1 MLNVDG
7 KQLAKNSLGTAR
19 TLEDLP
25 PTDAG
30 LRAPA
35 ATIAAVRH
43 ATKAQG
49 PTAMKQQT
57 IVILGGAGSGVIV
70 AEAIAASAAA
80 GVPIALLGF
89 LNDATPA
96 PAAFAGA
103 PVLGPFE
110 AWHDCPAD
118 AAFISAIPKPKEA
131 WARFRRIASLGIPR
145 ERWATVVHPTA
156 CLAADASLGPGT
168 YVGPL
173 AVVEPGVTAG
183 MHACLRGGSYV
194 SHEVRLADF
203 VFVGPNATVL
213 GRVTLAEG
221 AHIGAN
227 AACREEIAVGR
238 YAVVGIG
245 ATVIADVP
253 EFAIAAGNPA
263 RIIGRVAVGAGG

>member
-1 MLNVDG
+1 LFRKV
-7 KQLAKNSLGTAR
+7 
-19 TLEDLP
+19 
-25 PTDAG
+25 
-30 LRAPA
+30 RAM
-35 ATIAAVRH
+35 T
-43 ATKAQG
+43 
-49 PTAMKQQT
+49 QQR
-57 IVILGGAGSGVIV
+57 IVILGGAGSGVMV

-80 GVPIALLGF
+80 GGPIALIGF
-89 LNDATPA
+89 LNDAPV
-96 PAAFAGA
+96 PAAVAGA

-110 AWHDCPAD
+110 AWRDCPAD
-118 AAFISAIPKPKEA
+118 ATFISAIPKPKEA

-156 CLAADASLGPGT
+156 CLAADVSLGPGT
-168 YVGPL
+168 FVGPL

-194 SHEVRLADF
+194 SHDVRLADF

-213 GRVTLAEG
+213 GRGTLAEG

-245 ATVIADVP
+245 ATVVADVP

-263 RIIGRVAVGAGG
+263 RIIGRVSAGADR

>member
-1 MLNVDG
+1 
-7 KQLAKNSLGTAR
+7 
-19 TLEDLP
+19 
-25 PTDAG
+25 
-30 LRAPA
+30 
-35 ATIAAVRH
+35 
-43 ATKAQG
+43 
-49 PTAMKQQT
+49 MKQQR
-57 IVILGGAGSGVIV
+57 IVVLGGAGSGVIV

-80 GVPIALLGF
+80 GVPVMLLGF
-89 LNDATPA
+89 LNDAMPR

-110 AWHDCPAD
+110 AWHDCPGD
-118 AAFISAIPKPKEA
+118 ATFISAIPKPKEA

-156 CLAADASLGPGT
+156 CLAADASLGPGA

-194 SHEVRLADF
+194 SHDVQLADF
-203 VFVGPNATVL
+203 VFVGPNSTLL
-213 GRVTLAEG
+213 GRATLAEG

-245 ATVIADVP
+245 AAVVADVP

-263 RIIGRVAVGAGG
+263 RVIGSVAGGPDQGDR